1 MQSGVIMNFI
11 INLSIGALTIAI
23 VGCLTM
29 VFGEALKYILGIAGF
44 ACLSYVIFDGNYSD
58 KGVERF
64 PGHDE

>member
-1 MQSGVIMNFI
+1 MNFI
-11 INLSIGALTIAI
+11 VNLLIGALTIAI

-44 ACLSYVIFDGNYSD
+44 AGLFYVIYYGNYSD

-64 PGHDE
+64 PVNDE